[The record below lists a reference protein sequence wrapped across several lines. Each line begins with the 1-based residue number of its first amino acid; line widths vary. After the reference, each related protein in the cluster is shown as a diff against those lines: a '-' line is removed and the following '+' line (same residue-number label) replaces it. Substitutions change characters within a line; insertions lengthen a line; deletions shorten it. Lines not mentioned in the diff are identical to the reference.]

1 MVSDESADLQR
12 PEERVAAPGGT
23 DAAGQELLAA
33 ALALVAEAE
42 AALGDVERALERL
55 DQGTYA
61 QCEVCGA
68 QIDAALLTEVPTL
81 RRCSA
86 HRELTD

>member
-1 MVSDESADLQR
+1 VSDEHADLEH
-12 PEERVAAPGGT
+12 PGERGEVSPSATTGE
-23 DAAGQELLAA
+23 ELLAA

-55 DQGTYA
+55 EQGTYV

-68 QIDAALLTEVPTL
+68 AIEPTVL
-81 RRCSA
+81 NASPTTRRCAA
-86 HRELTD
+86 HAEGTS